1 MFFCYSYQL
10 LIFCCHSNLL
20 LDDLI
25 KPSLCQV
32 CLCLRSLSSSHSAV
46 SCGSLVICLINLT
59 WCPEY
64 KYLPS
69 SLSLC
74 WWFGQWSVSVFVVLC
89 VRLWKHALV
98 KSKLRLCLL
107 DFLLLIWTS
116 PGAFFGCFL
125 DLLYETLFNSW
136 WSVHFL
142 LFCFCFMLLLFFSN
156 VACTVHR
163 TLDTNSTNTGRN
175 DGLDFR
181 SLWLWVDCL
190 SLCVC

>member
-1 MFFCYSYQL
+1 MSLSFFFCYSYQL

-46 SCGSLVICLINLT
+46 SCGSLVICLINFT

-64 KYLPS
+64 KYLPP

-98 KSKLRLCLL
+98 KL
-107 DFLLLIWTS
+107 DFVYWTS
-116 PGAFFGCFL
+116 CSWSEPLQVLFFGSFL
-125 DLLYETLFNSW
+125 DLLYVTLFNS

-142 LFCFCFMLLLFFSN
+142 LFCFCFLLLFFSN

-163 TLDTNSTNTGRN
+163 VLDTN
-175 DGLDFR
+175 
-181 SLWLWVDCL
+181 
-190 SLCVC
+190 